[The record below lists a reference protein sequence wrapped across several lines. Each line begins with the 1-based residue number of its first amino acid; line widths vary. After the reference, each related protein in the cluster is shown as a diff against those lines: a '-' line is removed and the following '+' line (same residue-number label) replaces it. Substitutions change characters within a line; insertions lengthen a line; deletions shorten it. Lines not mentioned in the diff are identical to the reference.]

1 MIYQLLFPKIHA
13 FVDGGNKCHVIVVSA
28 LKPVTEEQ
36 VLELNGLGILAAVI
50 GESGKTDDKILEAKE
65 S

>member
-1 MIYQLLFPKIHA
+1 M
-13 FVDGGNKCHVIVVSA
+13 DGGNKCHVIVVSA